1 MSLQPGEVINNRYR
15 IVKML
20 GQGGFGAVYRAWD
33 TSFNMPCA
41 LKENL
46 ETRPEAQRQFEREAR
61 MLRGMKH
68 PNLPLVTDYFV
79 LEGKGQYLVMDFVD
93 GQDLGLMLEQNDG
106 PLPEA
111 QVLDWVTQ
119 ICDALVYLHA
129 QNPPIIHRDI
139 KPANIRITPKGEAML
154 VDFGIAKL
162 FDAQLETTTGAR
174 AVTPGYAPLE
184 QYGQGVT
191 DQRTDIYALG
201 ATLYTLLTGQR
212 PPESIQRTLRDS
224 LAPPQTINQGIS
236 ARTSAAIRCAMEM
249 DPDQRFQNA
258 DELKRALCAPGG
270 AKPEVVAPVARTV
283 VAPIDQAA
291 AQPVVQPHVASKPKI
306 PRWGLLGGVGLLGLG
321 ALGAL
326 FLFGIFFFLGK
337 PGNPAATPTL
347 YTLATIPGS
356 ATSLPGIQASPTAEG
371 GTLFTPTSPLP
382 QQATQMDQTPSSLI
396 NSTLFPPVEKPAD
409 IPVMP
414 AAKEL
419 QVFKM
424 SEQSLL
430 SVTYQIDAAVD
441 EIIAYYEAQMPSNGW
456 TRISTMSSDD
466 MVGYYYQKDNRIAM
480 VYITTAGGKLYVSIQ
495 IAEN

>member
-79 LEGKGQYLVMDFVD
+79 LEGKGQYLVMDFVE
-93 GQDLGLMLEQNDG
+93 GQDLGQILEQSGG

-111 QVLDWVTQ
+111 QVLDWAGQ
-119 ICDALVYLHA
+119 ICDALVYMHA
-129 QNPPIIHRDI
+129 QNPPVIHRDI

-162 FDAQLETTTGAR
+162 FDPQLETTTGAR
-174 AVTPGYAPLE
+174 AVTPGFAPVE

-212 PPESIQRTLRDS
+212 PPESIQRTLKDS
-224 LAPPQTINQGIS
+224 LAPPHTINPRIS

-249 DPDQRFQNA
+249 DPDKRFQNA
-258 DELKRALCAPGG
+258 DEFKSALSSAGQ
-270 AKPEVVAPVARTV
+270 AKPEVVAPVARAV
-283 VAPIDQAA
+283 VAPVGQAA
-291 AQPVVQPHVASKPKI
+291 AQVAVQPAVASRPNI
-306 PRWGLLGGVGLLGLG
+306 PRWGVLGGVGILGLG
-321 ALGAL
+321 AFGAL
-326 FLFGIFFFLGK
+326 VLFGMFFFVLRK
-337 PGNPAATPTL
+337 PGNSTVAPTTNALATGTQGPSGLLSGQETAATEPEAQTTL
-347 YTLATIPGS
+347 PA
-356 ATSLPGIQASPTAEG
+356 
-371 GTLFTPTSPLP
+371 
-382 QQATQMDQTPSSLI
+382 QATQSDQTQPPQI
-396 NSTLFPPVEKPAD
+396 NTTLFPPVEKPAD
-409 IPVMP
+409 IPIMP
-414 AAKEL
+414 AAKDL

-424 SEQSLL
+424 SEQNLL

-441 EIIAYYEAQMPSNGW
+441 EIVAYYEAQMPANGW
-456 TRISTMSSDD
+456 KRTTTMSSDE
-466 MVGYYYQKDNRIAM
+466 MVGYYYQKDRRIAM

-495 IAEN
+495 IAES